1 MSKYRLVS
9 IVNILLFLVTV
20 VVNGLANALPLNGQQ
35 TGEISNRFDVLFVPA
50 NYVFA
55 IWGLIYLA
63 LAAFV
68 VYQALPSQQNNP
80 RLQRLGWLFALS
92 NVANTAWIFLWH
104 YEYFA
109 LTVLVMAGL
118 LISLIAIYLRLGIG
132 RTTSRGVERWVV
144 DGTFSLYLGWIT
156 VATIANVT
164 SYLDFVAW
172 GGWGISPVVWTVLL
186 LVVGVGIAAAMTL
199 RHRDA
204 IYLGVLVWAF
214 AGIAVKQTAEPVVV
228 ASASAAAIL
237 VTLLIVI
244 ALIRPTF
251 LYAQNMDK
259 N

>member
-1 MSKYRLVS
+1 MSKYRLIS
-9 IVNILLFLVTV
+9 IVNILLFLMTV
-20 VVNGLANALPLNGQQ
+20 VVNGLANVLPINGQQ

-63 LAAFV
+63 LGAFV

-109 LTVLVMAGL
+109 LTVLVMVGL
-118 LISLIAIYLRLGIG
+118 LVSLIAIYLRLEIG
-132 RTTSRGVERWVV
+132 RTVSRGVERWVV
-144 DGTFSLYLGWIT
+144 DGTFGLYLGWIT

-164 SYLDFVAW
+164 SFLDSISW

-186 LVVGVGIAAAMTL
+186 LTVGVVIAAAMTF

-228 ASASAAAIL
+228 ASASAAAVL
-237 VTLLIVI
+237 VTILILI
-244 ALIRPTF
+244 ALIRPIF
-251 LYAQNMDK
+251 LYAPNMDK